1 MSIFKDERT
10 MLLEK
15 MWEIVLRET
24 GVEDDAGC
32 DWFTIDHATYI
43 GGIDW
48 IVSEDKEVACLVDAI
63 NALNGLPEF
72 INYREAKYSEEQS

>member
-32 DWFTIDHATYI
+32 DWFTIDNTTYI

-48 IVSEDKEVACLVDAI
+48 IISEDKEVAYLVDAI